1 MIVFFVVSALAH
13 GLAEFEAANKALA
26 AGDLAL
32 AEHHYREALA
42 VGGVDADVYY
52 DLGNVLYRQ
61 QKLGLS
67 ILAWRRSLSLSPRD
81 PDAAAN
87 LDFARRTRQDDV
99 SAADPYPVWA
109 PWQAALTGDEGQ
121 WIGAALAAAGLLAVA
136 LRSRATHLPLAGMG
150 GIAVGF
156 GVLVGAGGVMHGRL
170 PASAVVLVDE
180 VNAQSDLG
188 GGVDLFSLH
197 LGAEVQVVES
207 SSGRVLVSL
216 GDGRRAWIPEA
227 AVGRVDPWALMP

>member
-1 MIVFFVVSALAH
+1 MIAFFVAGALAQ
-13 GLAEFEAANKALA
+13 GEAEFEAANEALA

-32 AEHHYREALA
+32 AERQYRAALD

-67 ILAWRRSLSLSPRD
+67 ILAWRRSLALAPRD

-87 LDFARRTRQDDV
+87 LDFARRARRDDV
-99 SAADPYPVWA
+99 SGADPYPVWA

-136 LRSRATHLPLAGMG
+136 LRARTTHLPLAGLG
-150 GIAVGF
+150 GMAVGF
-156 GVLVGAGGVMHGRL
+156 GVFVAAGGVMDGRL
-170 PASAVVLVDE
+170 PAAAVVLIDE
-180 VNAQSDLG
+180 VSAQSDLG
-188 GGVDLFSLH
+188 GGVDLFLLH
-197 LGAEVQVVES
+197 LGAEVQVLEVASE
-207 SSGRVLVSL
+207 RVLVAL
-216 GDGRRAWIPEA
+216 GDGRRAWLPA
-227 AVGRVDPWALMP
+227 SALGRVDPWAPMP